1 MRRSNRNLTK
11 NVFKSWGQTD
21 KSDDRVGHLDTTLVQ
36 GGGNLNSP
44 IFKSLNARGLPGK
57 RGEGMLKFPV
67 DRRITGKE
75 QNLTKTK
82 KKTKQNKTKK
92 RTKRAFVCY
101 IY

>member
-67 DRRITGKE
+67 DRRLTGKE
-75 QNLTKTK
+75 QNLNKTTTK
-82 KKTKQNKTKK
+82 KKKK
-92 RTKRAFVCY
+92 KEAKERSCAIF
-101 IY
+101 IS